1 MLRRYCPEE
10 VRVRR
15 HSREAIEIVGRLLLL
30 EVGVEVAEVTAE
42 AVKNTNYLRKTTSST
57 YSTHILS

>member
-15 HSREAIEIVGRLLLL
+15 HSQEAIEIVGQLLLL

-42 AVKNTNYLRKTTSST
+42 AVKNISYLRKTTSST
-57 YSTHILS
+57 HSTHILS